1 MNKQTVIDLLQLEK
15 LTDPAGGYYR
25 RTYNSPHTV
34 SITKPDGS
42 TVQRKTMTSIFFLLT
57 TDSKIGYMHKNKCDI
72 VLYYQLGLPTHCLL
86 LHPDG
91 TLEENV
97 LGPDILVGHKLQ
109 VFVPGDSWV
118 ATALKEDEVAVAER
132 DGDRNKC
139 DFGLT
144 SEAASPGFEYC
155 DMTMATEDMI
165 KSPFPDHWE
174 KVKPFVLSCTTGTQ
188 QSS

>member
-15 LTDPAGGYYR
+15 LTDPEGGYYR

-34 SITKPDGS
+34 SITSPDGS

-57 TDSKIGYMHKNKCDI
+57 TDSKVGYMHKNKCDI
-72 VLYYQLGLPTHCLL
+72 ILYYQLGLPTQCLL

-91 TLEENV
+91 TLEENI
-97 LGPDILVGHKLQ
+97 LGPDILAGHKLQ

-118 ATALKEDEVAVAER
+118 ATTLKEVEVVAAER
-132 DGDRNKC
+132 DCVARGREKC

-144 SEAASPGFEYC
+144 SEAASPGFEYS
-155 DMTMATEDMI
+155 DMTMATEDLI
-165 KSPFPDHWE
+165 KSRFPDHWE
-174 KVKPFVLSCTTGTQ
+174 KAKQFILS
-188 QSS
+188 